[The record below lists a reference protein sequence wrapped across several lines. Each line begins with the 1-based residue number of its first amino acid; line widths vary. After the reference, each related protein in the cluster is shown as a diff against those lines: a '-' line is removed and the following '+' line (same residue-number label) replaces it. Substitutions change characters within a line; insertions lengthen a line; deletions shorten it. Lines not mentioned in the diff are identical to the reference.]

1 MSEKNKISRREF
13 LSYSAMAGAIG
24 ALGVT
29 PLLSACSGDKGGKNA
44 ALRDAGSVYIPE
56 LPDKAVD
63 GKPLKAGLIGCGGR
77 GTGAAPDFL
86 NAADNVTVVALGDV
100 DVYKRPVSAPSV
112 ERH

>member
-29 PLLSACSGDKGGKNA
+29 PLLSACSDDKGGKNA

-56 LPDKAVD
+56 FPTRLW
-63 GKPLKAGLIGCGGR
+63 
-77 GTGAAPDFL
+77 
-86 NAADNVTVVALGDV
+86 TVN
-100 DVYKRPVSAPSV
+100 P
-112 ERH
+112 

>member
-29 PLLSACSGDKGGKNA
+29 PLLSACSDDKGGKNA

-77 GTGAAPDFL
+77 GTGFSQCRRQRYGRGIGRCLPGPGRKCA
-86 NAADNVTVVALGDV
+86 
-100 DVYKRPVSAPSV
+100 
-112 ERH
+112 

>member
-44 ALRDAGSVYIPE
+44 ALRDAASVYIPE

-63 GKPLKAGLIGCGGR
+63 G
-77 GTGAAPDFL
+77 
-86 NAADNVTVVALGDV
+86 
-100 DVYKRPVSAPSV
+100 
-112 ERH
+112 

>member
-29 PLLSACSGDKGGKNA
+29 PLLSACSDDKGGKNA

-63 GKPLKAGLIGCGGR
+63 SGFPAGSDTFSLILKLSR
-77 GTGAAPDFL
+77 
-86 NAADNVTVVALGDV
+86 
-100 DVYKRPVSAPSV
+100 
-112 ERH
+112 